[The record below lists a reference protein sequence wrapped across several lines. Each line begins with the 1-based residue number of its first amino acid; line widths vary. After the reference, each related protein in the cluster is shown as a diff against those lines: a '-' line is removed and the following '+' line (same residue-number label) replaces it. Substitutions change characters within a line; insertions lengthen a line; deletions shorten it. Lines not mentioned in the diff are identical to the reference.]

1 MKHSFNTRIVRYLTA
16 VIITCFAFEASAQEV
31 REPANKP
38 EPWTRPYPA
47 FRIAGNL
54 YYVGTYDLACYL
66 IKSDKGLILINTGVK
81 GSDST
86 IKRNIESLGFNYKE
100 IRILLTTQAHYD
112 HVGAMAAIQQATGA
126 RLIANAAEVAVLKD
140 GGKSDYEMGGSS
152 SAFAPLRVDEILE
165 HDDSIRLGNTAVQ
178 MLHHPGHTKGSCS
191 YLVDVSD
198 SARSYKVLIANMPTI
213 ISDRKFNEIAAY
225 PNIEQ
230 DFAATLSAMKNI
242 QFDLWLA
249 SHASQFDLHKLHK
262 PGDAYNPA
270 IFSRRDAYLKTLAGL
285 KVAFDKKRIQ

>member
-1 MKHSFNTRIVRYLTA
+1 MINSCTLRIRLASLALTLLCLIFTA
-16 VIITCFAFEASAQEV
+16 NAQGV

-66 IKSDKGLILINTGVK
+66 LKSDQGLILINTGVA

-86 IKRNIESLGFNYKE
+86 IKRNIESLGFNFKD

-126 RLIANAAEVAVLKD
+126 KVIANAAEASAMKD
-140 GGKSDYEMGGSS
+140 GGKSDYEMGGKN
-152 SAFAPLRVDEILE
+152 SAFVPLRVDAVLQ
-165 HDDSIRLGNTAVQ
+165 HGDSIRLGNTALQ

-191 YLVDVSD
+191 YLVNVKD
-198 SARSYKVLIANMPTI
+198 SARSYRVLIANMPTI
-213 ISDRKFNEIAAY
+213 ISDRKFSEITAY
-225 PNIEQ
+225 PEIEK
-230 DFAATLSAMKNI
+230 DFANTLSAMTQI

-249 SHASQFDLHKLHK
+249 SHASQFDLHKLRK
-262 PGDAYNPA
+262 PGAAYNPA
-270 IFSRRDAYLKTLAGL
+270 IFARRDAYVQALSDLKA
-285 KVAFDKKRIQ
+285 AFDKKRVQ